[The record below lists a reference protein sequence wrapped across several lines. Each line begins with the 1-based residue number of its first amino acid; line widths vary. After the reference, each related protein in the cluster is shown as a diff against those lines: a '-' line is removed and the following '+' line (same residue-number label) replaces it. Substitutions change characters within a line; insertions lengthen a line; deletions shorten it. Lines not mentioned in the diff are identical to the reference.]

1 MYSNQSSRGL
11 LSSIAA
17 VGALTLL
24 AGCASSTAISHD
36 DFIEAAADAGY
47 RCTSTAPNDE
57 RVTTITTCRNADD
70 QETLFIVF
78 DSSDEVQGGDL
89 MFYQDGDEIVYGD
102 DWIVVGDDK
111 SDVDVLATIVNG

>member
-47 RCTSTAPNDE
+47 RCTATAPNDE

-70 QETLFIVF
+70 KETLLVVF
-78 DSSDEVQGGDL
+78 DSSDDVQGGDL